1 MQDVVE
7 KAHAAKSQ
15 VVVASDL
22 LALCSLKPPGEWGA
36 DIVIGSAQ
44 RFGVPMG
51 YGGPHASFL
60 ATSEKHKRIMPGRII
75 GAATRPAQRPPSA
88 IDWHSPS
95 TFDLFANVRDAEETH
110 SQHTAP

>member
-1 MQDVVE
+1 MQTMVE

-15 VVVASDL
+15 VVVATDL

-60 ATSEKHKRIMPGRII
+60 ATSEAHKRIMPGRII
-75 GAATRPAQRPPSA
+75 GMCSSAAFCHESVSACCTQLWYLTPSGRA
-88 IDWHSPS
+88 
-95 TFDLFANVRDAEETH
+95 
-110 SQHTAP
+110 TADMD

>member
-1 MQDVVE
+1 MGAHWWVQDVVE
-7 KAHAAKSQ
+7 KAHSAGSQ
-15 VVVASDL
+15 VVVATDL

-60 ATSEKHKRIMPGRII
+60 ATSDKHKRIMPGRII
-75 GAATRPAQRPPSA
+75 GERIRLLPLPSQSSWILHCIRPMC
-88 IDWHSPS
+88 
-95 TFDLFANVRDAEETH
+95 TLDLA
-110 SQHTAP
+110 